1 MNWAEISIQT
11 TTEGIEIVT
20 GFLMA
25 HGVNQVMIEDAADF
39 QNFLSDTTVYWDYVD
54 EGLMEKMEHC
64 DTKVKFYLTDTPDG
78 YETLSQIKSDLTR
91 LPAAEEGID
100 LGPLTVEVVYK
111 EQEEWETAWQKYYHP
126 IEISDNLI
134 IVPEWEKVDL
144 KPGQKQLL
152 LNPGMAFGT
161 GGHNTTRLVLSM
173 LDKLPVEG
181 EKVLDMGCGSGILSI
196 AALLLG
202 AGAVTA
208 VDIDPL
214 AVKIAGENAELN
226 GVQDERLAIIA
237 GNVLTDDAL
246 ADQLA
251 AEPVDLILAN
261 IVADVLIGMAPLFV
275 RCLKPGGDL
284 IISGII
290 TERAEEVLSVMREY
304 GFAVADQQEEN
315 GWCAARLSH

>member
-1 MNWAEISIQT
+1 
-11 TTEGIEIVT
+11 
-20 GFLMA
+20 MA

-126 IEISDNLI
+126 IEISGNLI

-161 GGHNTTRLVLSM
+161 GGHNTTRPGP
-173 LDKLPVEG
+173 LDAGQAAGGGG
-181 EKVLDMGCGSGILSI
+181 E
-196 AALLLG
+196 G
-202 AGAVTA
+202 AGHGLRQRDS
-208 VDIDPL
+208 VDCGAASGGRRGDGGRHRP
-214 AVKIAGENAELN
+214 AGGQDRRGKTPSRN
-226 GVQDERLAIIA
+226 GR
-237 GNVLTDDAL
+237 
-246 ADQLA
+246 
-251 AEPVDLILAN
+251 
-261 IVADVLIGMAPLFV
+261 
-275 RCLKPGGDL
+275 PG
-284 IISGII
+284 
-290 TERAEEVLSVMREY
+290 
-304 GFAVADQQEEN
+304 
-315 GWCAARLSH
+315 

>member
-173 LDKLPVEG
+173 LDKLRWRG
-181 EKVLDMGCGSGILSI
+181 RRCWTW
-196 AALLLG
+196 AAA
-202 AGAVTA
+202 AGFC
-208 VDIDPL
+208 
-214 AVKIAGENAELN
+214 
-226 GVQDERLAIIA
+226 RLRRCFW
-237 GNVLTDDAL
+237 G
-246 ADQLA
+246 Q
-251 AEPVDLILAN
+251 
-261 IVADVLIGMAPLFV
+261 V
-275 RCLKPGGDL
+275 R
-284 IISGII
+284 
-290 TERAEEVLSVMREY
+290 
-304 GFAVADQQEEN
+304 
-315 GWCAARLSH
+315 